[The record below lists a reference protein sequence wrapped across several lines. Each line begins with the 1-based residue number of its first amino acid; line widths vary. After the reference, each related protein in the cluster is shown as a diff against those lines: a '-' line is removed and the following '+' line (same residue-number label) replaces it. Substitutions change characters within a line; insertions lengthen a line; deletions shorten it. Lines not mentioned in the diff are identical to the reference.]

1 MPSGRTVLERVRTP
15 VGEWQ
20 LQRRDD
26 HYEIICNGVFLM
38 ASYNVASDRRLAT
51 LALARLAGDGLRILV
66 GGLGIGFTAQAVLQD
81 TRVATL
87 EVVEIEPV
95 IIAWHQRHLAALCGR
110 PLDDPRTALVQGDL
124 AHVALAGEAYDAI
137 LLDTDNGPDWLI
149 REANARLYTPEAA
162 RRFLDALS
170 PGGVLAYWS
179 ASPASGLAEVLAGL
193 EASVQVVETEDQIA
207 PGHPGTAW
215 LYFAVKA
222 STTRR
227 VPPVGALQ
235 PPI

>member
-1 MPSGRTVLERVRTP
+1 MTEHGSGRSQDPMPSGRTVLDRVRTP

-95 IIAWHQRHLAALCGR
+95 IIA
-110 PLDDPRTALVQGDL
+110 
-124 AHVALAGEAYDAI
+124 
-137 LLDTDNGPDWLI
+137 
-149 REANARLYTPEAA
+149 
-162 RRFLDALS
+162 
-170 PGGVLAYWS
+170 
-179 ASPASGLAEVLAGL
+179 
-193 EASVQVVETEDQIA
+193 
-207 PGHPGTAW
+207 
-215 LYFAVKA
+215 
-222 STTRR
+222 
-227 VPPVGALQ
+227 
-235 PPI
+235 